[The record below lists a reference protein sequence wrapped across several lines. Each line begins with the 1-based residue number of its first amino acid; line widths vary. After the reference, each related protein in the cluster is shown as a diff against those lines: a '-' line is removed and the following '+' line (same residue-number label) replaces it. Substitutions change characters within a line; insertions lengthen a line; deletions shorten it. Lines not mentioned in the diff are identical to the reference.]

1 MVEIKISKKP
11 RIFKVGK
18 NNKIKIKEVAFLH
31 LKNNEQITFISENK
45 KYYDFTKK
53 SWGYYA
59 TPSINDRLKKEGFK
73 TALVRGK
80 SNKYYVMVVDNK
92 KLKNFKNYCKTEN
105 QKIIEW
111 IDEKKN

>member
-18 NNKIKIKEVAFLH
+18 NKKIKLKEVAFLY
-31 LKNNEQITFISENK
+31 LKNNEQITFISEK
-45 KYYDFTKK
+45 KNYDFSKK
-53 SWGYYA
+53 SWGYYV
-59 TPSINDRLKKEGFK
+59 TPSINGRLKKEGFK
-73 TALVRGK
+73 TALVRNK

>member
-1 MVEIKISKKP
+1 MVEIKTIKKP
-11 RIFKVGK
+11 RIFEVGK
-18 NNKIKIKEVAFLH
+18 NKKIKIKEVAFLY
-31 LKNNEQITFISENK
+31 LKNNEQVTFKNENRK
-45 KYYDFTKK
+45 NYDFTKK

-59 TPSINDRLKKEGFK
+59 TPSINGRLKKEGFK
-73 TALVRGK
+73 TALVRNRF
-80 SNKYYVMVVDNK
+80 NKYYVMVVDNK

>member
-18 NNKIKIKEVAFLH
+18 NKKIKLKEVAFLY
-31 LKNNEQITFISENK
+31 LKNNEQITFICEK
-45 KYYDFTKK
+45 KNYDFSKK
-53 SWGYYA
+53 SWGYYV
-59 TPSINDRLKKEGFK
+59 TPSINGRLKKEGFK
-73 TALVRGK
+73 TALVRNK